1 MVAANFGGNMQSAI
15 GESGRGLTPSGSTD
29 KRLAEGDAMLAQS
42 KLELM
47 TAFQDLIEEGKVFVK
62 STSGVSGEA
71 VEGARERLASRLAD
85 AKDRWSDWSQTARVK
100 GREVALAADDYVHE
114 KPWLAVA
121 LVAGVAFVIAA
132 LTTRR

>member
-1 MVAANFGGNMQSAI
+1 MQSAI
-15 GESGRGLTPSGSTD
+15 GESSRGITPTGSTEE
-29 KRLAEGDAMLAQS
+29 RLAEGDTALAQS

-47 TAFQDLIEEGKVFVK
+47 TAFEDLIEEGKLFVK
-62 STSGVSGEA
+62 STSGVSGDA

-85 AKDRWSDWSQTARVK
+85 ARDRWSDWSQVARVR
-100 GREVALAADDYVHE
+100 GREVALATDDYVHE

-121 LVAGVAFVIAA
+121 LVAGAAFVIAT